1 MLKMVFQSEFW
12 HCGNSSNSWREVCN
26 SENEDTYVCWVAAR
40 HFAVVTDKDKLS
52 GGVGMATLSG
62 GFNGGI
68 IVGVSVA
75 LKLSFGGV
83 LNNNLSNMACLCFS
97 QSNIGSA
104 ILNSFTQNHGSFI
117 VHVGARL
124 ASNRNGFSH
133 VVESRWSVFGGS
145 GGGRVESHREDSE
158 SIVVD
163 DNFLFGGVSS
173 TGGLRENKN
182 GVG

>member
-1 MLKMVFQSEFW
+1 MLKVVFQTEFW
-12 HCGNSSNSWREVCN
+12 HCGNSSNSWSEVCN

-62 GFNGGI
+62 GFSGGI
-68 IVGVSVA
+68 IVGVSVT
-75 LKLSFGGV
+75 LEF
-83 LNNNLSNMACLCFS
+83 
-97 QSNIGSA
+97 
-104 ILNSFTQNHGSFI
+104 FI

-133 VVESRWSVFGGS
+133 VVESRWSIFGGS
-145 GGGRVESHREDSE
+145 GSGRVESHREDSK
-158 SIVVD
+158 SIIVD

-173 TGGLRENKN
+173 VGGLRENNN